1 MLNAKK
7 KKALA
12 ALLSE
17 RTRLKAA
24 EKAGISEST
33 LRLYLRDEEFI
44 TAYNSAVSELLSDTI
59 NQAKRSLS
67 PAISTL
73 EDISADP
80 MEAANNRIAASR
92 GLLEFGLKLVET
104 FDLLSRIEKLEAKQG
119 GLDGN

>member
-33 LRLYLRDEEFI
+33 LRLYLKDAEFVA
-44 TAYNSAVSELLSDTI
+44 AYNSAVSELLSDTV
-59 NQAKRSLS
+59 NQVKRSLS

-80 MEAANNRIAASR
+80 MEATNNRIAASR

-104 FDLLSRIEKLEAKQG
+104 FDLLSRIERLEAKQG
-119 GLDGN
+119 GSDGN

>member
-33 LRLYLRDEEFI
+33 LRLYLRDTEFL
-44 TAYNSAVSELLSDTI
+44 TAYNSAVSELLSDTV
-59 NQAKRSLS
+59 NQVKRSLS

-73 EDISADP
+73 EDISEDKA
-80 MEAANNRIAASR
+80 EATNNRIAASR
-92 GLLEFGLKLVET
+92 GLLEFGLKLIET

-119 GLDGN
+119 GADGD